1 MTNSEPRLTYHEW
14 TVGDRLRAARESV
27 TSDRKR
33 FAEMIGV
40 SPDTIR
46 NYERGY
52 SQPKPPVLIAWC
64 MATGFSRDWII
75 SGRVPAPDGG
85 EGVSATV
92 TLRYQGDNE
101 PISLLKLAA

>member
-33 FAEMIGV
+33 FAEMIGI
-40 SPDTIR
+40 SPDTVR
-46 NYERGY
+46 AYERGDTP
-52 SQPKPPVLIAWC
+52 PKPPALIAWC
-64 MATGFSRDWII
+64 MATGFSRDWIVC
-75 SGRVPAPDGG
+75 GRVPAPDGG

-92 TLRYQGDNE
+92 TLSKPRDNWT
-101 PISLLKLAA
+101 ISSLKLAA